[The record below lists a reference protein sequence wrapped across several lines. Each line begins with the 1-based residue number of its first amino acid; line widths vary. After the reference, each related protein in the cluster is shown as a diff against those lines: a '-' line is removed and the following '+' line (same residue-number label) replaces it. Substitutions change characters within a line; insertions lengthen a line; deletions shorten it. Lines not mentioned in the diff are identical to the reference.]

1 MTPEA
6 QPQAVLP
13 VVSPTKAN
21 AENALDGTM
30 PAVFGTYT
38 STVIALVIAVSI
50 GADLMSDISEGRSGP
65 HMIGMVLGTGLSLV
79 SLVVMWRLMHA
90 YGARAQSLKVMLDST
105 RTDLVTSRAKT
116 SDILQGLGV
125 LLDRQFAEWSLSP
138 AECGDRAAPPEGAL
152 VQGHRGGAEHERA
165 NRPAAV
171 ARDLSQGRCHGA
183 RRAFRLLLRG
193 HAPDARP
200 AHARAAPAECGHPS
214 QVAFRAPLPFVPRLP
229 DTRRRC
235 GRAEVRV
242 VRSTTPGAVH
252 CPSCVRRSLDSGSQ
266 PEIASI
272 AP

>member
-38 STVIALVIAVSI
+38 PTVIALVIAVSI

-138 AECGDRAAPPEGAL
+138 AECEIA
-152 VQGHRGGAEHERA
+152 
-165 NRPAAV
+165 
-171 ARDLSQGRCHGA
+171 
-183 RRAFRLLLRG
+183 LLLLKG
-193 HAPDARP
+193 LSFKVIAEARNTSERTVRQQSL
-200 AHARAAPAECGHPS
+200 AIYRKAGVTGRAELS
-214 QVAFRAPLPFVPRLP
+214 AFFFEDMLLTRDPRMP
-229 DTRRRC
+229 EPHQQSADTRRR
-235 GRAEVRV
+235 
-242 VRSTTPGAVH
+242 
-252 CPSCVRRSLDSGSQ
+252 
-266 PEIASI
+266 
-272 AP
+272 